1 MYFLIGGDGKEY
13 GPKAAVEVRE
23 WIAEGRLNAQSQIKP
38 QGEEEWVQLDSLLEF
53 AADLNP
59 KTATPVPPL
68 TPISPP
74 SAPVAPVYEAN
85 EHIEERRVEQDRVV
99 MSATYAKDQDLL
111 RLEQEK
117 IESGERAEVDRL
129 RRIGLMQQDAPPPT
143 FAAPTTQSTN
153 GFAIAGMVLGILSIM
168 ATYPCCGIPFNI
180 LGLIF
185 SGVALTQIKA
195 NPQQDGKGM
204 AIAGLICSILSVLL
218 IGILILLGV
227 AIGFA
232 NP

>member
-13 GPKAAVEVRE
+13 GPKAMVEVRE

-59 KTATPVPPL
+59 QAAALLPPL

-74 SAPVAPVYEAN
+74 STPVSPAY
-85 EHIEERRVEQDRVV
+85 
-99 MSATYAKDQDLL
+99 
-111 RLEQEK
+111 
-117 IESGERAEVDRL
+117 
-129 RRIGLMQQDAPPPT
+129 APPST

-153 GFAIAGMVLGILSIM
+153 GFAIAGMILGILSIL

-185 SGVALTQIKA
+185 SLVALSQIRA
-195 NPQQDGKGM
+195 NPLQDGKGM
-204 AIAGLICSILSVLL
+204 AIAGLICSILSMLL
-218 IGILILLGV
+218 IGILLALGV
-227 AIGFA
+227 AIGIA

>member
-1 MYFLIGGDGKEY
+1 MRKCANTWRRIRGNPRFNFFRDLRPLPRYFPPMYFLIGGDGKEY

-38 QGEEEWVQLDSLLEF
+38 QGETDWVQLGSLLEF

-59 KTATPVPPL
+59 QAAAPLSPL

-74 SAPVAPVYEAN
+74 GAPVY
-85 EHIEERRVEQDRVV
+85 
-99 MSATYAKDQDLL
+99 
-111 RLEQEK
+111 
-117 IESGERAEVDRL
+117 
-129 RRIGLMQQDAPPPT
+129 APPPT
-143 FAAPTTQSTN
+143 YAAPAARSTN

-185 SGVALTQIKA
+185 SWVALTQIKT

-204 AIAGLICSILSVLL
+204 AIAGLICSILSFIL
-218 IGILILLGV
+218 IGILLALGI
-227 AIGFA
+227 AIGIA

>member
-23 WIAEGRLNAQSQIKP
+23 WIAEGRLNAQSEIKP
-38 QGEEEWVQLDSLLEF
+38 QGEEEWVQLSSLLEF

-59 KTATPVPPL
+59 QAAAPLPPL
-68 TPISPP
+68 TPI
-74 SAPVAPVYEAN
+74 SAPVAPVY
-85 EHIEERRVEQDRVV
+85 
-99 MSATYAKDQDLL
+99 
-111 RLEQEK
+111 
-117 IESGERAEVDRL
+117 
-129 RRIGLMQQDAPPPT
+129 APPPT

-153 GFAIAGMVLGILSIM
+153 GFAIAGMILGILSIL

-185 SGVALTQIKA
+185 SAVALAQIKS
-195 NPQQDGKGM
+195 NPHQDGNGM
-204 AIAGLICSILSVLL
+204 AIAGLICSVLSVLL